1 MKKMRHFLTLLIL
14 LFGLL
19 SATIAAHADK
29 VDGIN
34 YRIFISG
41 SGDNAVADSA
51 WVDDNMGV
59 TLTEIV
65 IPSSITFPYTYTIN
79 GATFTR
85 YLSCPVTAIG
95 DLAFYNC
102 ENLTNVNIPNSVTAI
117 GFFAFK
123 DCVNLTSIDIPNSVV
138 TIGWA
143 AFSGCNITSVTIPYS
158 VSRISRDA
166 FSGCGNVKELTWY
179 AKHCVSNGNMYT
191 ENIEKVT
198 IGNEVEYLPDSFVHH
213 SKITEV
219 TIPNSVDTIGG
230 FAFSGCTGLTN
241 IDIPNSVDA
250 IGYAAFEGCTGLTSI
265 DIPNHLRV
273 FYGAAF
279 SGCTGLTGSI
289 DIPNSVIY
297 IGEKTF
303 EDCSGLSKIIIGNSV
318 TTIGKKAFSGCTG
331 LTGSLDIPNSVI
343 SIGEET
349 FEDCSGLSKITIGDS
364 VTDIMHDSF
373 DGCRGVKTLYWNAWN
388 CQISDK
394 EDWHESSPFSDLDS
408 VTHIVIGNKVEF
420 IDDYMFRF
428 GFGRSVDTV
437 TCHAEIPP
445 IITAKCFT
453 DYTYS
458 HAILRVPKKSM
469 HDYREAEGWKEF
481 ERVVAIVKMPG
492 DVDGDGKV
500 NIDDV
505 TTLINHLL
513 KGSTSVI
520 DGADVNED
528 GKINI
533 EDVTTLINKLLRG
546 H

>member
-289 DIPNSVIY
+289 DIPNSVIF
-297 IGEKTF
+297 IGEK
-303 EDCSGLSKIIIGNSV
+303 
-318 TTIGKKAFSGCTG
+318 
-331 LTGSLDIPNSVI
+331 
-343 SIGEET
+343 T

-481 ERVVAIVKMPG
+481 ERVVAIVEMPG

>member
-219 TIPNSVDTIGG
+219 TIPNSVDTKGG
-230 FAFSGCTGLTN
+230 F
-241 IDIPNSVDA
+241 
-250 IGYAAFEGCTGLTSI
+250 
-265 DIPNHLRV
+265 
-273 FYGAAF
+273 
-279 SGCTGLTGSI
+279 
-289 DIPNSVIY
+289 
-297 IGEKTF
+297 
-303 EDCSGLSKIIIGNSV
+303 
-318 TTIGKKAFSGCTG
+318 AFSGCTG

-481 ERVVAIVKMPG
+481 ERVVAIVEMPG